1 MRKLFLVLCSVCL
14 LSCAAL
20 AQVKSDV
27 QWKCGKPSNQHS
39 IEVGDKPAHAYAV
52 DQITCTPVK
61 GDINGAK
68 RKSGVGTEFIEVSG
82 DKFTGHG
89 EFVETMEN
97 GDKNFYT
104 YQMMGAMKNG
114 VLQAGSDKWTLREGG
129 GKMKGAKASGTCKG
143 AGNPDQSATWDC
155 TGDYTMAKK

>member
-39 IEVGDKPAHAYAV
+39 IDVGDKPGHVYSV
-52 DQITCTPVK
+52 DQINCTPVK
-61 GDINGAK
+61 GDIAGEK
-68 RKSGVGTEFIEVSG
+68 RKSGVGTEFIEVTG

-89 EFVETMEN
+89 EFIETMAN

-104 YQMMGAMKNG
+104 YQIKGTMKNG
-114 VLQAGSDKWTLREGG
+114 VLQAGSDTWSMREGG
-129 GKMKGAKASGTCKG
+129 GRLKGAKASGTCKG
-143 AGNPDQSATWDC
+143 GSNADGSATWDC